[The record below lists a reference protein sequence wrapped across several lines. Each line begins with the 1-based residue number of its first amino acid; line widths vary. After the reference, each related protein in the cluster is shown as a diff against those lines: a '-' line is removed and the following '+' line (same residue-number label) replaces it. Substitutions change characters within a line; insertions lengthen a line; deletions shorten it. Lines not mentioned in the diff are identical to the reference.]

1 MRLENII
8 RNAGVIEVRGNLGLG
23 ITDICNDSR
32 KVTSGAMFI
41 AVKGHDSD
49 GHDYIGK
56 AIASGAA
63 AIVWTRLFP
72 NIPERPPE
80 GLHSS
85 KSRTPVTPW
94 R

>member
-63 AIVWTRLFP
+63 AIVYEDEEALDKAVSEYPGEATR
-72 NIPERPPE
+72 
-80 GLHSS
+80 GLTDR
-85 KSRTPVTPW
+85 KSVV
-94 R
+94 